1 MRASA
6 YVIHTRPFQ
15 DNKILLDVLTLEQGL
30 VRGVW
35 RLPKKEARVIPGPF
49 LCYEMEFSGRSDLKT
64 VKSLESLTSASSLEG
79 LPLYA
84 ALYIHELLEKLL
96 PINLPLPDVY
106 ELYKWLIESLY
117 TGAPIAPLLRRFEVG
132 LFSELGV
139 AINML
144 STSRGE
150 LIDAN
155 QLYQFHYKFGLRP
168 YHGEIPKLMPMLF
181 VEGQVALNYQAG
193 KWMDKQVLS
202 LAKELHRGW
211 LDSLLNGKPVVAR
224 RLLPKQ
230 PFQGERHL
238 GVPIFRALKV

>member
-1 MRASA
+1 MRVSA

-15 DNKILLDVLTLEQGL
+15 DSKILLDMLTLEQGL
-30 VRGVW
+30 IRGVW

-64 VKSLESLTSASSLEG
+64 VKSLESVKCASSLEG

-84 ALYIHELLEKLL
+84 AFYAHELLEKLL
-96 PINLPLPDVY
+96 PANLPLPDVY
-106 ELYKWLIESLY
+106 VLYKWLIESLY
-117 TGAPIAPLLRRFEVG
+117 SGAPIAPLLRRFEVG

-139 AINML
+139 GINMV
-144 STSRGE
+144 STGRGDSIE
-150 LIDAN
+150 AR

-168 YHGEIPKLMPMLF
+168 YYGEIPKQMPMLF
-181 VEGQVALNYQAG
+181 VEGQVALNYHSG

-202 LAKELHRGW
+202 LAKELHRHW
-211 LDSLLNGKPVVAR
+211 LDSLLSGKPVVSR

-238 GVPIFRALKV
+238 GVPIFRVL

>member
-1 MRASA
+1 MRVSA

-15 DNKILLDVLTLEQGL
+15 DNKILIDLLTLEQGL
-30 VRGVW
+30 IRGVW

-64 VKSLESLTSASSLEG
+64 IKSLESTTAASSLEG

-84 ALYIHELLEKLL
+84 AFYVHELLEKLV
-96 PINLPLPDVY
+96 PANLPLPDIF

-117 TGAPIAPLLRRFEVG
+117 SGAPIAPLLRRFEVG

-139 AINML
+139 GINMV
-144 STSRGE
+144 STGRGE
-150 LIDAN
+150 VIEAK

-168 YHGEIPKLMPMLF
+168 YYGEIPKQIPMLF
-181 VEGQVALNYQAG
+181 VEGQVALDYHAG

-202 LAKELHRGW
+202 LAKELHRHW
-211 LDSLLNGKPVVAR
+211 LDSLLNGKPVVSR

-238 GVPIFRALKV
+238 GVPIFRSA

>member
-15 DNKILLDVLTLEQGL
+15 DSKILLDVLTLEQGL
-30 VRGVW
+30 LRGVW

-49 LCYEMEFSGRSDLKT
+49 LCYEMEYIGRSDLKT
-64 VKSLESLTSASSLEG
+64 VKSLESLTSALTLEG

-84 ALYIHELLEKLL
+84 AFYAHELLEKLL
-96 PINLPLPDVY
+96 PLNLPLPDVFT
-106 ELYKWLIESLY
+106 LYKWLIESLH
-117 TGAPIAPLLRRFEVG
+117 TGAAIAPLLRRFEVG

-139 AINML
+139 AINMV
-144 STSRGE
+144 STGRGE
-150 LIDAN
+150 LVQAD

-168 YHGEIPKLMPMLF
+168 YYGETPKQMPMLF
-181 VEGQVALNYQAG
+181 VEGRVALDYHSG

-202 LAKELHRGW
+202 LAKELHRNW
-211 LDSLLNGKPVVAR
+211 LDSLLSGKPIESR

-238 GVPIFRALKV
+238 GVPIFRAL

>member
-1 MRASA
+1 MRVSA

-15 DNKILLDVLTLEQGL
+15 DSKILLDMLTLEQGL
-30 VRGVW
+30 IRGVW

-49 LCYEMEFSGRSDLKT
+49 LCYEMEFAGRSDLKT
-64 VKSLESLTSASSLEG
+64 VKSLESIKSSSSLEG

-84 ALYIHELLEKLL
+84 ALYVHELLEKLL
-96 PINLPLPDVY
+96 PINLPLPDVF
-106 ELYKWLIESLY
+106 ELYKWLIESLHS
-117 TGAPIAPLLRRFEVG
+117 GAPIAPLLRRFEVG

-139 AINML
+139 GINMI
-144 STSRGE
+144 STGRGE
-150 LIDAN
+150 VLEAS

-168 YHGEIPKLMPMLF
+168 YYGEIPKQMPMLF
-181 VEGQVALNYQAG
+181 VEGQVALNYHAG

-202 LAKELHRGW
+202 LAKELHRNW
-211 LDSLLNGKPVVAR
+211 LDSLLNGKPIVSR

-238 GVPIFRALKV
+238 GVPIFRAL